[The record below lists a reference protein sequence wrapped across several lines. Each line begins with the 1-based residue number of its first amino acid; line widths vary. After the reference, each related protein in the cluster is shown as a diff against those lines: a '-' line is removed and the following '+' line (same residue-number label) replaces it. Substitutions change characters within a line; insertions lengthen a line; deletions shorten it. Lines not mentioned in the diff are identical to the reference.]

1 MNSSIRHR
9 KFGNDEPNMS
19 SRHSQQAHYGKRALG
34 LQKPFLVLT
43 ALICFFIVIGSYY
56 QVLPW
61 NVYSHGTSAL
71 DNLALTLGIQKHTHA
86 VVIDAGSTGSRVL
99 AFTFHQSYD
108 GNLKLDKE
116 LFVEVKPGLS
126 SFVDNPKKGA
136 DKIGELLDKAK
147 EEIPLEAWKSTPL
160 TIKAT
165 AGLRLLPSDKAEAL
179 LNEVREL
186 CMSSPFHCTNSSV
199 SIMDG
204 VDEGLFSWFTVNFLL
219 DRLGGRAD
227 KTVAALDLGGGS
239 TQITFALPSNE
250 DLLKKVPSKY
260 VHQVS
265 AFHTS
270 LSVYT
275 HSYLGLGLMAARKA
289 ILSQG
294 NKDTKILRS
303 SCINPIISMEWSYG
317 GETFV
322 VMGPEKPSYE
332 HIKGSKGEVSEE
344 RPVVKYAECAKV
356 ITSYVHDKVDKPIGL
371 EVQEIYAFSYYY
383 DRAVEVGLIDPFKGG
398 VITVE
403 KFTKAAKSACAYPNA
418 DQPFMCLDLAFI
430 SILLQ
435 DGFHL
440 APQTKLNLFKKI
452 DNHEISWALGSAFH
466 LLQNGF

>member
-1 MNSSIRHR
+1 
-9 KFGNDEPNMS
+9 MS
-19 SRHSQQAHYGKRALG
+19 TRYVQQIHHGKRTLG
-34 LQKPFLVLT
+34 FQKYFIIMIGVVT
-43 ALICFFIVIGSYY
+43 CFIIFVGSYY

-61 NVYSHGTSAL
+61 NVYTHGTSAL

-108 GNLKLDKE
+108 GNLKLDRE
-116 LFVEVKPGLS
+116 LFVEIKPGLS
-126 SFVDNPKKGA
+126 SFAENPRKGA
-136 DKIGELLDKAK
+136 EKLEELIEKAK
-147 EEIPLEAWKSTPL
+147 EEIPRKSWAGTPL

-165 AGLRLLPSDKAEAL
+165 AGLRLLPPAKAEAL

-186 CMSSPFHCTNSSV
+186 CMTSPFHCTNTSV

-219 DRLGGRAD
+219 DRLGGHAD

-239 TQITFALPSNE
+239 TQITFALPDKKE
-250 DLLKKVPSKY
+250 ILKKVPSKY

-265 AFHTS
+265 AFHTN

-275 HSYLGLGLMAARKA
+275 HSLLGLGLMAARKGV
-289 ILSQG
+289 LSQG
-294 NKDTKILRS
+294 NTTGSKALRS
-303 SCINPIISMEWSYG
+303 PCINPIISTEWSYG
-317 GETFV
+317 GETYI
-322 VMGPEKPSYE
+322 VMGPEKASYE
-332 HIKGSKGEVSEE
+332 HIKGGKGEVSEE
-344 RPVVKYAECAKV
+344 RPIVKFGDCLKAIKE
-356 ITSYVHDKVDKPIGL
+356 YVHGKVEKPVGL
-371 EVQEIYAFSYYY
+371 EGHEINAFSYYF
-383 DRAVEVGLIDPFKGG
+383 DRAVEVGLIDPFRGG

-430 SILLQ
+430 SVLLQ
-435 DGFHL
+435 DGFFL
-440 APQTKLNLFKKI
+440 TPQTKLHLFKKI
-452 DNHEISWALGSAFH
+452 DNHEISWALGAAFH